1 MEIFQSIL
9 ILIVGLFFGSF
20 FNVCIYRIPREESI
34 VFPPSHCTTCGTK
47 LRWLELLPLLSWI
60 FLRGRCRSC
69 KTRISFQYPLIE
81 LTAGLLY
88 LLLYLKFGLSGSF
101 ISYIILTSILIITT
115 GIDIEH
121 QIIPNGLVLI
131 GIIAGV
137 ILIITGLSVHW
148 KDGLIGLLVGGGT
161 FLIVAL
167 LSILILKKEGM
178 GGGDVKLMGMIGL
191 FLGWKLT
198 ALSILLSIYA
208 GGLIGGLLLMLKI
221 KKRGDAIPYGP
232 FIAVGTL
239 ISIFYGIELI
249 EWYLNTFL
257 Y

>member
-1 MEIFQSIL
+1 M
-9 ILIVGLFFGSF
+9 
-20 FNVCIYRIPREESI
+20 
-34 VFPPSHCTTCGTK
+34 
-47 LRWLELLPLLSWI
+47 
-60 FLRGRCRSC
+60 
-69 KTRISFQYPLIE
+69 
-81 LTAGLLY
+81 
-88 LLLYLKFGLSGSF
+88 
-101 ISYIILTSILIITT
+101 
-115 GIDIEH
+115 
-121 QIIPNGLVLI
+121 
-131 GIIAGV
+131 
-137 ILIITGLSVHW
+137 
-148 KDGLIGLLVGGGT
+148 IGLLVGGGT

-167 LSILILKKEGM
+167 LSMLILKKEGM

-208 GGLIGGLLLMLKI
+208 GGLIGGLLLLLKI

-239 ISIFYGIELI
+239 ISIFYGNQLI

>member
-1 MEIFQSIL
+1 MEYFKSVVIFL
-9 ILIVGLFFGSF
+9 FGLLLGSF

-34 VFPPSHCTTCGTK
+34 IFPPSHCTVCGTQLK
-47 LRWLELLPLLSWI
+47 WLDLFPLFSWL
-60 FLRGRCRSC
+60 FLRGRCRTCNSS
-69 KTRISFQYPLIE
+69 ISFQYPLVE
-81 LTAGLLY
+81 FVTGLLY
-88 LLLYLKFGLSGSF
+88 LLLFLKFGFSGSF
-101 ISYIILTSILIITT
+101 ISYLILASILIITT

-131 GIIAGV
+131 GVIAGISL
-137 ILIITGLSVHW
+137 ILTGASVNW
-148 KDGLIGLLVGGGT
+148 LDGLIGFFVGGGI
-161 FLIVAL
+161 FLLVAL
-167 LSILILKKEGM
+167 LSVWILKKEGM

-191 FLGWKLT
+191 FMGWKLT

-208 GGLIGGLLLMLKI
+208 GGLIGGVLLLLKI

-239 ISIFYGIELI
+239 ISIFYGNELI
-249 EWYLNTFL
+249 SWYINTFL

>member
-81 LTAGLLY
+81 LTTGLLY

-131 GIIAGV
+131 GILAGV

>member
-1 MEIFQSIL
+1 MEFFQSVL
-9 ILIVGLFFGSF
+9 IFIVGLLLGSF

-34 VFPPSHCTTCGTK
+34 AFPPSHCTSCGTQLK
-47 LRWLELLPLLSWI
+47 WLDLIPLFSWI
-60 FLRGRCRSC
+60 FLRGRCRTC
-69 KTRISFQYPLIE
+69 KTRISFQYPLVE
-81 LTAGLLY
+81 LVTGLLY
-88 LLLYLKFGLSGSF
+88 LLLFLKFGFSGSF

-131 GIIAGV
+131 GVIAGIILIIAGF
-137 ILIITGLSVHW
+137 SVHW

-167 LSILILKKEGM
+167 LSVWILKKEGM

-191 FLGWKLT
+191 ILGWKLT

-208 GGLIGGLLLMLKI
+208 GGLIGGLLLLLKI

-239 ISIFYGIELI
+239 VSIFYGNELI
-249 EWYLNTFL
+249 VWYLNTFL